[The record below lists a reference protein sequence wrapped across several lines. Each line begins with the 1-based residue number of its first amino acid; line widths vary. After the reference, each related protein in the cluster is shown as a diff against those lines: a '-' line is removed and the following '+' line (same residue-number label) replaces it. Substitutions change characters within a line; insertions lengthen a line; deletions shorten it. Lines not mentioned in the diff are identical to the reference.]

1 MSLFQSRQST
11 LGVVL
16 LVCGLC
22 VGCGSGEEGPEL
34 GPVTGIVMMNEEPL
48 VNADVFFLPIEGT
61 PGVGGQG
68 RTKEGGQFEIVYF
81 RGGEGLPA
89 GDYRVAVSYRLMP
102 DGTPVP
108 EGDDTPPIES
118 PASESLPAKYSS
130 KDHSEIK
137 VKVKPGQPVELKLT
151 GKKK

>member
-1 MSLFQSRQST
+1 MILIPGKRT
-11 LGVVL
+11 ALGAML
-16 LVCGLC
+16 LMCSFC
-22 VGCGSGEEGPEL
+22 VGCGSKPEGPEL
-34 GPVTGIVMMNEEPL
+34 GPVTGVVLLNEEPL
-48 VNADVFFLPIEGT
+48 ENADLFFMPIEST

-68 RTKEGGQFEIVYF
+68 RSKEGGKFEVVYF

-89 GDYRVAVSYRLMP
+89 GTYRVAVSYRLMP

-118 PASESLPAKYSS
+118 PATESLPAKYSS
-130 KDHSEIK
+130 KDNSELQ
-137 VKVKPGQPVELKLT
+137 VKVEPGQPIELKLT